1 MPSYTILFTCIYIH
15 TRHTTPYYTIL
26 YHTIPYYTILFTCVY
41 IYTPYYTMQNR
52 NITYHTIQNRNATL
66 HMNSM
71 NITLHRIEVPPVTVV
86 FSTVSYIS
94 YPTLPHHTVVW
105 SYINYIAYTTCPFFP
120 RPPLIAFRTCR
131 NPCCLGTTQKAFTS
145 FSITIWS
152 HHES

>member
-1 MPSYTILFTCIYIH
+1 MLRRCHAILYDTIYMYIYIH

-26 YHTIPYYTILFTCVY
+26 YHTI
-41 IYTPYYTMQNR
+41 PYYTMQNR

-94 YPTLPHHTVVW
+94 YPTLPHHTVAW
-105 SYINYIAYTTCPFFP
+105 SYINYIAYTTCPFLPQTSVDRFQEHVEILVAWERP
-120 RPPLIAFRTCR
+120 RKHSLLSASQFDLIT
-131 NPCCLGTTQKAFTS
+131 KAS
-145 FSITIWS
+145 FC
-152 HHES
+152 